1 MKKYLKVGLGL
12 LAGVAGARVLYQSYK
27 HVEENLRAEV
37 IQAVREAF
45 ADRDIQAVWIFED
58 ADRGAIYKGGV
69 IFGENHNINFEIDG
83 ETLEITEL
91 GEEYL

>member
-12 LAGVAGARVLYQSYK
+12 LAGVAGAHVLYHSYK

-45 ADRDIQAVWIFED
+45 ADRDIQTVWID
-58 ADRGAIYKGGV
+58 P
-69 IFGENHNINFEIDG
+69 
-83 ETLEITEL
+83 
-91 GEEYL
+91 

>member
-12 LAGVAGARVLYQSYK
+12 LAGVASARVLYQSYK

-45 ADRDIQAVWIFED
+45 ADQDIQTV
-58 ADRGAIYKGGV
+58 
-69 IFGENHNINFEIDG
+69 
-83 ETLEITEL
+83 
-91 GEEYL
+91 

>member
-69 IFGENHNINFEIDG
+69 IVGENQNINFEIDG

>member
-12 LAGVAGARVLYQSYK
+12 LAGIAGAQILYQGYK

-37 IQAVREAF
+37 IEAVRRAF

-69 IFGENHNINFEIDG
+69 ILGENQNINFEING
-83 ETLEITEL
+83 ETLEITDL
-91 GEEYL
+91 GEEVL